1 MNGNTIRRRFL
12 DYFTSRGHEEVASS
26 SLVPAEDPTLL
37 FVNAGM
43 NQFKDVFRGTD
54 KRAYSRAATS
64 QKCVRAGGKHND
76 LDNVGHTRRHLTF
89 FEMLGNFSFGD
100 YFKKEAID
108 YAWELITK
116 DFDLPVDRLWV
127 TVFRED
133 DEAETLWRDGALVA
147 RERILRLDE
156 KDNFWQM
163 GDTGPCGPCSEIHFD
178 LGAGAS
184 ELGHANCS
192 FPCECGRYI
201 EIWNLVFMQFDRDET
216 GRFSPLPRPSIDTG
230 MGLERIASVLQGKL
244 SVFETDLLMPII
256 RSASEIFGV
265 EYGRKEATD
274 VSLRIIADHIRAA
287 TFLIS
292 DGIVPSNEGRGYVLR
307 KIMRRGIRQGTLL
320 GRQEPFLHTVS
331 GHVVDLMKEVW
342 PDLGHTRDYVAR
354 VVESEEKRFAAT
366 VRIAL
371 EKLEAIADETLRR
384 GSGVISGPDIFRLYD
399 TFGLPLDFTWEI
411 ARERG
416 LRLDEAGFQAE
427 LSRQKERARASWK
440 GENRSAG
447 AYESFRSGAHSTFLG
462 YDTLQSTSRVHAL
475 ILAGKAVGTIS
486 GEGVEAE
493 VILDATPFYAEAGGQ
508 VGDTGTLGGANFGTR
523 VRDTTAPAPGLIVHR
538 VRLDFGELRVGDT
551 IEARVDG
558 ARRTRIAANHTGT
571 HLLHAALREVLGL
584 HVKQKGSLV
593 APDRLRFD
601 YTHYARLSHDE
612 IRAIERRINQVILE
626 NHTVR
631 TAEMD
636 LDRAVEAG
644 AIAFFEEK
652 YEQRV
657 RVVSVGDVSM
667 ELCGGTH
674 TRATGDIGLFKV
686 VSEGSVAAGIRRIEA
701 LTGFGSYERLESDES
716 LLESL
721 SGLLRTSRAD
731 LRPTIERLLET
742 QRKLESEVTGL
753 KRASAS
759 SSVDALLLSRRSV
772 NDVPVVSSRV
782 DDLDATTMRE
792 LAEVVRSRLGSG
804 VVVLGSSSEG
814 KAMLVTAVSSDLEK
828 RLPAGKIVRAAA
840 AIVGGSGGGRADFAQ
855 AGGKDP
861 EKLDQ
866 ALEEVYNIVAGLSA

>member
-1 MNGNTIRRRFL
+1 
-12 DYFTSRGHEEVASS
+12 
-26 SLVPAEDPTLL
+26 
-37 FVNAGM
+37 
-43 NQFKDVFRGTD
+43 
-54 KRAYSRAATS
+54 
-64 QKCVRAGGKHND
+64 
-76 LDNVGHTRRHLTF
+76 
-89 FEMLGNFSFGD
+89 
-100 YFKKEAID
+100 
-108 YAWELITK
+108 
-116 DFDLPVDRLWV
+116 
-127 TVFRED
+127 
-133 DEAETLWRDGALVA
+133 
-147 RERILRLDE
+147 
-156 KDNFWQM
+156 
-163 GDTGPCGPCSEIHFD
+163 
-178 LGAGAS
+178 
-184 ELGHANCS
+184 
-192 FPCECGRYI
+192 
-201 EIWNLVFMQFDRDET
+201 
-216 GRFSPLPRPSIDTG
+216 
-230 MGLERIASVLQGKL
+230 
-244 SVFETDLLMPII
+244 
-256 RSASEIFGV
+256 
-265 EYGRKEATD
+265 
-274 VSLRIIADHIRAA
+274 
-287 TFLIS
+287 
-292 DGIVPSNEGRGYVLR
+292 
-307 KIMRRGIRQGTLL
+307 
-320 GRQEPFLHTVS
+320 
-331 GHVVDLMKEVW
+331 
-342 PDLGHTRDYVAR
+342 
-354 VVESEEKRFAAT
+354 
-366 VRIAL
+366 
-371 EKLEAIADETLRR
+371 
-384 GSGVISGPDIFRLYD
+384 
-399 TFGLPLDFTWEI
+399 
-411 ARERG
+411 
-416 LRLDEAGFQAE
+416 
-427 LSRQKERARASWK
+427 
-440 GENRSAG
+440 
-447 AYESFRSGAHSTFLG
+447 
-462 YDTLQSTSRVHAL
+462 
-475 ILAGKAVGTIS
+475 
-486 GEGVEAE
+486 
-493 VILDATPFYAEAGGQ
+493 
-508 VGDTGTLGGANFGTR
+508 
-523 VRDTTAPAPGLIVHR
+523 
-538 VRLDFGELRVGDT
+538 LDFGELRVGDT